1 MKNYEDSWENYQ
13 LFKENYE
20 LSGLTE
26 PVLYAECCGWVEL
39 ALNESDK
46 QGKCIFQG
54 KFQEANAVNKNK
66 RMYPFDVL
74 SGNVVRLEECMGGRS
89 LYGELDH
96 PSDSIIHLK
105 EASHLVTKLWWEGN
119 TLMGQGEVLPTPAGM
134 ILKKIMDSGCRVG
147 ISSRGVGN
155 GSVNNEGVLVIGE
168 SYKLITFDAVADPS
182 TFSAFQKRV
191 AGKNESVSAPAAQN
205 NHTYGVKNEGKSVH
219 NINEKTLI
227 PFIGTLMQK
236 YTGELKNRI
245 GK

>member
-1 MKNYEDSWENYQ
+1 MKKCENSWENCQ

-20 LSGLTE
+20 LSGLVE

-54 KFQEANAVNKNK
+54 KFQEANGVNKNK

-74 SGNVVRLEECMGGRS
+74 SSNVVRLEECMGGRS

-155 GSVNNEGVLVIGE
+155 GAVNNEGVLVIGE

-191 AGKNESVSAPAAQN
+191 AGKNESVSVPSIQN
-205 NHTYGVKNEGKSVH
+205 NYTQSVKNESKSVH
-219 NINEKTLI
+219 NVNEKTLI
-227 PFIGTLMQK
+227 PFIGSLMQK
-236 YTGELKNRI
+236 YTNELKTKI
-245 GK
+245 VK